1 MAQIAVT
8 VNGRRY
14 EIGCDD
20 GEEAHVFR
28 MAAELDRRVS
38 GLVASVGQQVGEARL
53 LVLAGLLLAD
63 EANDLRQQ
71 LVALQP
77 QPQPA
82 QPASDGAAAAGGG
95 AEGRDGADVEIDGE
109 ALDAELRSLAERIE
123 GVAERLAAGMAVAED
138 APPS

>member
-77 QPQPA
+77 QPQR
-82 QPASDGAAAAGGG
+82 ASDGAAAAGGG